1 MPPPRWPGEPTHDC
15 PRCGWI
21 VGPLHMRTEHY
32 KPALRILIRDI
43 PRFWC
48 GPPDGEDCDACE
60 EVVTADQLLME
71 GISTLSN
78 EGIQMHVLCFSI
90 WDEERDVPGRD

>member
-1 MPPPRWPGEPTHDC
+1 MDSGSIRLIIRRKLATGSLPHDS
-15 PRCGWI
+15 
-21 VGPLHMRTEHY
+21 
-32 KPALRILIRDI
+32 I
-43 PRFWC
+43 PRFWG

-71 GISTLSN
+71 GISTLTN
-78 EGIQMHVLCFSI
+78 EGIQMHVLCFYI